1 MQDRHEEEPQQ
12 VRGEPGSRDTG
23 ADTPAAGPT
32 EREPGDIGHEETT
45 SAEGTDAERK
55 TEFTS
60 EDVPGG
66 EPVTPPYEE
75 RKKTANEPEETAT
88 GTVDD
93 ENVGGA
99 TSPTEGKG

>member
-1 MQDRHEEEPQQ
+1 MQNRQEEPQEA
-12 VRGEPGSRDTG
+12 RGAPGSRDTG
-23 ADTPAAGPT
+23 ADTPAGGTT

-45 SAEGTDAERK
+45 SAQGTDPERTARFTAE
-55 TEFTS
+55 
-60 EDVPGG
+60 DIPGG

-88 GTVDD
+88 GKDDD
-93 ENVGGA
+93 EDVGGA